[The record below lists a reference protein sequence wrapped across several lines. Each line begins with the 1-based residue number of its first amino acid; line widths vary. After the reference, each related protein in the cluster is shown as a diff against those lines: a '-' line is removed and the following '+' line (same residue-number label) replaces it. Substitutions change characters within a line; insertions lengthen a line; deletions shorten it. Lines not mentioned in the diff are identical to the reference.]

1 MRPDSPDFSDWNVIL
16 FPPNLKGRLVEHS
29 LSVLLPVRNNQDTL
43 SATVTEIL
51 EVLPELTSRFELV
64 IIDDGSTD
72 ATVEIADELSARFPQ
87 VLLATHGETKGSAEA
102 LRTGLKRSR
111 GEIIFIRDEN
121 CGLAV
126 NEIHKLWKAVKDHP
140 LVLGR
145 AQQSSW
151 SKWRQWA
158 HPSEGAGFKMLHRHA
173 IEEVETSLTDQSS
186 IVEDLLRRG
195 YRWHE
200 VQMRERLHSRRSRLG
215 VARPRQRGAMKSGS
229 SDPRRPNYLSRL
241 KDFAIG
247 E

>member
-1 MRPDSPDFSDWNVIL
+1 MVERYPVSSQ
-16 FPPNLKGRLVEHS
+16 LKGPLVEHS

-43 SATVTEIL
+43 AATVTEIL

-72 ATVEIADELSARFPQ
+72 ATLEIADELAARFPQ
-87 VLLATHGETKGSAEA
+87 VIIATHSKPLGAADA
-102 LRTGLKRSR
+102 LRSGLKKSG

-126 NEIHKLWKAVKDHP
+126 DEIHKLWTAIEEHP

-145 AQQSSW
+145 ARQSSW
-151 SKWRQWA
+151 SKWRRWS
-158 HPSEGAGFKMLHRHA
+158 HPSEGAGFKMLHRRA
-173 IEEVETSLTDQSS
+173 IEEIETTLSDQTS
-186 IVEDLLRRG
+186 IVDDLLRRG

-200 VQMRERLHSRRSRLG
+200 VQMRDRRHTRPSRLG
-215 VARPRQRGAMKSGS
+215 VARPRQRGPRGSLKKTSG
-229 SDPRRPNYLSRL
+229 DPRRPNYLSRL

>member
-1 MRPDSPDFSDWNVIL
+1 MLEHYPVSSR
-16 FPPNLKGRLVEHS
+16 LKGRPVEHS

-43 SATVTEIL
+43 TATVTEIL

-72 ATVEIADELSARFPQ
+72 ASVEIADELASRFPQ
-87 VLLATHGETKGSAEA
+87 VIVATHGKSLGAADA
-102 LRTGLKRSR
+102 LRTGLKKSC

-121 CGLAV
+121 CGLAAD
-126 NEIHKLWKAVKDHP
+126 EIHKLWKAAQQHP

-151 SKWRQWA
+151 SKWRHWA

-173 IEEVETSLTDQSS
+173 IEEVEPSLSDQTS
-186 IVEDLLRRG
+186 IVDDLQRRG

-200 VQMRERLHSRRSRLG
+200 VQMRERRHVRPSRLG
-215 VARPRQRGAMKSGS
+215 VARPRGPRGSLKKISG
-229 SDPRRPNYLSRL
+229 DPRRPNYLSRL
-241 KDFAIG
+241 KNFAVG

>member
-1 MRPDSPDFSDWNVIL
+1 M
-16 FPPNLKGRLVEHS
+16 EHS

-43 SATVTEIL
+43 ATTVVEIL

-72 ATVEIADELSARFPQ
+72 ATVEIADELSTRFPQ
-87 VLLATHGETKGSAEA
+87 VILATHGMPKGAADS
-102 LRTGLKRSR
+102 LRTGLEKSC

-126 NEIHKLWKAVKDHP
+126 DEIHKLWKAAEEHP

-151 SKWRQWA
+151 SKWRRWA

-173 IEEVETSLTDQSS
+173 IEEVEPTLSDRSS
-186 IVEDLLRRG
+186 IVEDLLQRG

-200 VQMRERLHSRRSRLG
+200 IQMRDRRHTRPSRLG
-215 VARPRQRGAMKSGS
+215 VARPRQRGTRGTMKTTSG
-229 SDPRRPNYLSRL
+229 DPRRPNYLSRL
-241 KDFAIG
+241 KDFAVG